1 MSGLKFFFCN
11 KKLIYKKTTQSAV
24 LWFFS
29 NFLHFL
35 GFFDFDINTL
45 MMTQQSMFFMF
56 KVPTTTA
63 HSHLSIRILYIDE
76 VSMLKLKNP
85 NIFRFPSDIN
95 NTNQTLW
102 KIHDIYESADRP
114 VWYSKSLGEKKNSH

>member
-35 GFFDFDINTL
+35 EFFDFDINTL

-56 KVPTTTA
+56 VKGAYNNSTFTPKYKIIVYRW
-63 HSHLSIRILYIDE
+63 SID
-76 VSMLKLKNP
+76 V
-85 NIFRFPSDIN
+85 
-95 NTNQTLW
+95 
-102 KIHDIYESADRP
+102 KIEEP
-114 VWYSKSLGEKKNSH
+114 